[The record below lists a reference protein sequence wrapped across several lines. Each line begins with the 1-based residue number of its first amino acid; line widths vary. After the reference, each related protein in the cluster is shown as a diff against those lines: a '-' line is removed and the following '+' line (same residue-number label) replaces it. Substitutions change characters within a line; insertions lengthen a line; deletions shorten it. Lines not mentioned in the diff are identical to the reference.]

1 MKKIVTAIIAQLQE
15 HASPYDVDL
24 QAHFGIV
31 GANAMGVRVPHIRS
45 IAKPFKKHNELAL
58 ALWETHIHEARIMA
72 SMIAEPKIFTEADC
86 DTWIHRFDSWDV
98 CDQVCSNLFRY
109 LPYIDA
115 KILQYKNAPQEY
127 VKRFAFAQIAF
138 NAVHHKKIPDDY
150 FKQYL
155 PIIIEAAIDDRNFVR
170 KAVNWALRSIG
181 KRNNYC
187 KQMAL
192 DCCFDL
198 YALENKTATWIA
210 KDAEK
215 ELRGKILKQ

>member
-1 MKKIVTAIIAQLQE
+1 MQALVKKIIAQLQE
-15 HASPYDVDL
+15 HASHSDTKM

-31 GANAMGVRVPHIRS
+31 GANAMGVRLPQIRS
-45 IAKPFKKHNELAL
+45 IAKAYKKNNAL
-58 ALWETHIHEARIMA
+58 ALLLWDTNIHEARIMA
-72 SMIAEPKIFTEADC
+72 SLIAEPKIFTKQDC
-86 DTWIHRFDSWDV
+86 DKWIHGFDSWDV
-98 CDQVCSNLFRY
+98 CDQVCSNLFRF
-109 LPYIDA
+109 LPYIND
-115 KILQYKNAPQEY
+115 KIIQYQNAPEEY

-138 NAVHHKKIPDDY
+138 NAVHHKKVPDDF
-150 FKQYL
+150 FKQYFA
-155 PIIIEAAIDDRNFVR
+155 IIIAAATDDRNFVR

-198 YALENKTATWIA
+198 YALENKTAIWIA

-215 ELRGKILKQ
+215 ELLGKVLKL